1 MKRTLKSHHQ
11 EKPYRIARHP
21 SGSGWS
27 VTRPSGSTVKI
38 SESIVERTHGRL
50 ESGEAIPFRKISYTV
65 AIETGCLAVLQSQGL
80 DIQSDNLNRVYRLT
94 K

>member
-1 MKRTLKSHHQ
+1 MKRNLKSHHQ
-11 EKPYRIARHP
+11 EKPYRIGRHP
-21 SGSGWS
+21 SGSGWV

-38 SESIVERTHGRL
+38 SESIVKRTRGRL
-50 ESGEAIPFRKISYTV
+50 ESGEAIPYRKISYTV

-80 DIQSDNLNRVYRLT
+80 DIESDDLDRVYRLT